1 MKSFNLS
8 DWALGHRSL
17 VWYFMI
23 AFMAAGLFAYL
34 QLGRQ
39 EDPDFTIKT
48 MVVQAQWPGA
58 SPEEMTRQITDR
70 IEKKLEELESLDY
83 TKSVTVAGQTTVFVY
98 LRDSTKA
105 ADVKPTWIRVR
116 NMIADIKGDFPQGVI
131 GPGFNDRFGD
141 VFGNIYAFT
150 SDGLSQ
156 RQLRDHVEDI
166 RAKVLTVPD
175 VGKVDILGAQDEVI
189 YLEFS
194 TRKIAAL
201 GLDVHAIMSSLQGQN
216 AVAPSG
222 VFQEGPERI
231 SVRVNGQFTSEAS
244 LKAVNLRINDRF
256 FPLTD
261 VATITRG
268 YADPARTLFRYNGE
282 PAIALAIGM
291 KSGANLLHFGEALQE
306 EMSRITA
313 DLPVGVG
320 VHLVAD
326 QPVVVEH
333 AVSGFTEALFEAV
346 IIVLGISF
354 LSLGMRAGLV
364 VAIAIPLVLAI
375 TFVVMAY
382 AGISLQRISLGA
394 LIIALGLLVDDAM
407 IAVEM
412 MVARLE
418 VGDPLEKAATHVYTS
433 TAFPMLTGTLVT
445 VAGFIPIG
453 LNSSNAGEFTFTLFV
468 VIAVSLIVSWIV
480 AVLFTPLLGVTILPA
495 RMKGHHEQKGR
506 VAQLFTRL
514 LLVCMHRRW
523 TTIGVTVAA
532 FLLALFGMNFVQQ
545 QFFPSSDRA
554 ELVIDWNLPQNASIA
569 DTNSQMARFEREQLQ
584 GSNSVDHWSSYV
596 GTGSPRFV
604 LSFDVQTANTWFGQM
619 VVVTRGGIKARDQVK
634 AQFEDYLKKTFPGTD
649 TYVKLLEV
657 GPPVGRPVQFRLS
670 GPDIAKVRDLAQKL
684 AGIVRSS
691 PDLGNVVFDWMEP
704 ARVVKVDVLQDKARQ
719 LGVTSEDI
727 ASTLNS
733 VLEGT
738 PITQVR
744 DSIYLVSVTGRAT
757 AAERAS
763 IDTLRDLQLTAL
775 GGQAVPL
782 GAVANLRYELE
793 QPTIWR
799 RARIPTITLK
809 AGIVGNAQPKTV
821 VDQLA
826 PKVAEFTKTLPA
838 GYSVH
843 IGGSVEESAKS
854 QAPIVAVVPLMLF
867 VMATVLMIQLQS
879 FHRLFLVFAVAPLA
893 VIGVVMALL
902 PSGAPLG
909 FVAILGVLALIGIL
923 VRNSVIL
930 IVQIEDLKKEGR
942 PAWDAVVEATEHR
955 MRPILLTAAAASLA
969 LIPIAREI
977 FWGPMAYAMM
987 GGIIVGT
994 LLTLL
999 FLPALYVAWFRIH
1012 PDHNDNSSMHEP
1024 AAPAHDISP
1033 EPVPAATPVPVLEP
1047 QI

>member
-8 DWALGHRSL
+8 DWALRHRSL

-23 AFMAAGLFAYL
+23 AFMAAGVFSYL
-34 QLGRQ
+34 QLGRA

-48 MVVQAQWPGA
+48 MVIQAQWPGA
-58 SPEEMTRQITDR
+58 SAEEITRQVTDR

-105 ADVKPTWIRVR
+105 RDVPPTWVRVR

-131 GPGFNDRFGD
+131 GPLFNDRFGD

-156 RQLRDHVEDI
+156 RQLRDLVEDV

-175 VGKVDILGAQDEVI
+175 VGKVDIIGTQDEAI

-194 TRKIAAL
+194 TRKIASL
-201 GLDVHAIMSSLQGQN
+201 GLDTSSIIATLQAQN

-222 VFQEGPERI
+222 VFQAGPERI
-231 SVRVNGQFTSEAS
+231 SVRISGRFASEAS
-244 LKAVNLRINDRF
+244 LKAINLRVNDRF

-268 YADPARTLFRYNGE
+268 YADPPKTLLRFNGQ
-282 PAIALAIGM
+282 PAIGLAIGM
-291 KSGANLLHFGEALQE
+291 KTGANLLEFGEALKE
-306 EMSRITA
+306 EMAKIVA
-313 DLPVGVG
+313 DLPIGVG

-346 IIVLGISF
+346 VIVLGISF
-354 LSLGMRAGLV
+354 LSLGLRAGLV

-382 AGISLQRISLGA
+382 DGISLQRISLGA

-418 VGDPLEKAATHVYTS
+418 AGDPLEKAATHVYTS

-445 VAGFIPIG
+445 VTSFMPIG
-453 LNSSNAGEFTFTLFV
+453 LNSSNAGEFTYTLFM
-468 VIAVSLIVSWIV
+468 VIAVSLIVSWLV
-480 AVLFTPLLGVTILPA
+480 AVLFTPLLGVTILSA
-495 RMKGHHEQKGR
+495 KMKAHHDAKDR
-506 VAQLFTRL
+506 VRSIFSRL
-514 LLVCMHRRW
+514 LAVCMHHRW
-523 TTIGVTVAA
+523 ITIGATVAA
-532 FLLALFGMNFVQQ
+532 FLAALFGMNFVQQ
-545 QFFPSSDRA
+545 QFFPSSDRG
-554 ELVIDWNLPQNASIA
+554 ELVVDWNLPQNASITE
-569 DTNSQMARFEREQLQ
+569 TNTQIARFEREQLQ
-584 GSNSVDHWSSYV
+584 GNDGVAHWSTYV
-596 GTGSPRFV
+596 GIGAPRFI
-604 LSFDVQTANTWFGQM
+604 LSFDLQTANTWFGEM
-619 VVVTRGGIKARDQVK
+619 VIVTKGGIKQRDRLK
-634 AQFEDYLKKTFPGTD
+634 AQFEAYLKRTFPGTD

-657 GPPVGRPVQFRLS
+657 GPPVGRPVQYRLS
-670 GPDIAKVRDLAQKL
+670 GPDIAQVKELAQKL
-684 AGIVRSS
+684 AAIVRTN
-691 PDLGNVVFDWMEP
+691 PHLDNVMFDWMEP
-704 ARVVKVDVLQDKARQ
+704 ARVVKVEVLQDKARQ
-719 LGVTSEDI
+719 LGVSSEDI
-727 ASTLNS
+727 ATTLNS
-733 VLEGT
+733 VLDGT
-738 PITQVR
+738 AITQVR
-744 DSIYLVSVTGRAT
+744 DSIYLVDVLGRAT
-757 AAERAS
+757 TSERAS
-763 IDTLRDLQLTAL
+763 IDTLRNLQLVGQ
-775 GGQAVPL
+775 GGRSVPL
-782 GAVANLRYELE
+782 GAVSTVHYEIE

-799 RARIPTITLK
+799 RSRLPTITLK
-809 AGIVGNAQPKTV
+809 ASILDSVQPKTI

-826 PKVAEFTKTLPA
+826 PQVAELSKQLPV
-838 GYSVH
+838 GYSVAL
-843 IGGSVEESAKS
+843 GGAVEESAKS
-854 QAPIVAVVPLMLF
+854 QKPIEAVVPLMLF
-867 VMATVLMIQLQS
+867 VMATILMIQLQS
-879 FHRLFLVFAVAPLA
+879 FQRLFLVFTVAPLA
-893 VIGVVMALL
+893 LIGVVLALL

-930 IVQIEDLKKEGR
+930 IVQIQELQEVGR
-942 PAWDAVVEATEHR
+942 TPWEAVVEATEHR

-999 FLPALYVAWFRIH
+999 FLPALYVAWFRIK
-1012 PDHNDNSSMHEP
+1012 
-1024 AAPAHDISP
+1024 
-1033 EPVPAATPVPVLEP
+1033 EPV
-1047 QI
+1047 QSS